1 MAKVITMPTQRYPIT
16 GESLRT
22 PEIGIMTLCGAGTN
36 TAASPTAAMN
46 GHGLLERAMRY
57 AQEKARKE
65 TAGPQIPV
73 TIA

>member
-1 MAKVITMPTQRYPIT
+1 MAKAITRPTQRYPIT

-36 TAASPTAAMN
+36 TAASPTAAIN

-57 AQEKARKE
+57 AQEKPRRRRRARKFR
-65 TAGPQIPV
+65 
-73 TIA
+73 